1 MLDRERM
8 MEEKTNPREKL
19 SAEEKAAITRDLFER
34 YRRGETT
41 AEENEVIESL
51 EEKFIPD
58 KEFEVSDSLLRELD
72 NETREF
78 IHEQTGVQ
86 IEKSRQIG
94 KSRGVKKRTL
104 SPPLLT
110 GSIAGIVLLLVGLFA
125 LYRNHSPGDTR
136 PRDLSIAPTSMQYIS
151 GNAVE
156 NILLPDGSRAT
167 LNTGTTLNTREGSM
181 NDATREIWLEEG
193 EVFFDIEPDEKRP
206 FVVHLRG
213 GLTVQVLGTSFN
225 IQAYGELPFQE
236 IAVVTGR
243 VKVEAPGNKET
254 EVGVKQRAVYREETN
269 TLSVTAAN
277 SEQKTAWREG
287 NVVLEDASLDELRFR
302 IHQLYGKELI
312 FDHVPGIISINT
324 TFNRETLPE
333 DVFEEIAALYHLSYK
348 VTGEKVIFT
357 PKTTE

>member
-1 MLDRERM
+1 
-8 MEEKTNPREKL
+8 MENKSNPREKL

-41 AEENEVIESL
+41 EEENEVIESL
-51 EEKFIPD
+51 EEEFIPE
-58 KEFEVSDSLLRELD
+58 KEFELSDDLIRELD
-72 NETREF
+72 DETREF
-78 IHEQTGVQ
+78 IHARTGVK
-86 IEKSRQIG
+86 IAEPRQIG
-94 KSRGVKKRTL
+94 KIRSMKKRTL
-104 SPPLLT
+104 SPLLV
-110 GSIAGIVLLLVGLFA
+110 GSIAGAALLIVGLFA
-125 LYRNHSPGDTR
+125 LYRNHSPGDTQ
-136 PRDLSIAPTSMQYIS
+136 PRDLSSAPISMQYIS
-151 GNAVE
+151 GNTVE

-206 FVVHLRG
+206 FVVHLRD

-236 IAVVTGR
+236 IAVLTGR
-243 VKVEAPGNKET
+243 VKVEAPGNT
-254 EVGVKQRAVYREETN
+254 GMEVASNQTVIYRGEAS

-302 IHQLYGKELI
+302 IRQLYGSELI
-312 FDHVPGIISINT
+312 FEHVPGIISINT
-324 TFNRETLPE
+324 TFSRETPPE
-333 DVFEEIAALYHLSYK
+333 DVFEEIAALYHLSYQ

>member
-1 MLDRERM
+1 
-8 MEEKTNPREKL
+8 MENKSSPREKL

-41 AEENEVIESL
+41 EEENEVIESL
-51 EEKFIPD
+51 EEEFIPE
-58 KEFEVSDSLLRELD
+58 KEFELSDDLIRELD

-78 IHEQTGVQ
+78 IHERTGVK
-86 IEKSRQIG
+86 IGEPHQIG
-94 KSRGVKKRTL
+94 KSRSMKKRTL
-104 SPPLLT
+104 SPLLV
-110 GSIAGIVLLLVGLFA
+110 GSIAGVALLIVGLFA
-125 LYRNHSPGDTR
+125 LYRNHSPGDTQ
-136 PRDLSIAPTSMQYIS
+136 PRDLSIAPISMQYIS
-151 GNAVE
+151 GNTVE

-193 EVFFDIEPDEKRP
+193 EVFFDIEPDERRP
-206 FVVHLRG
+206 FVVHLRE
-213 GLTVQVLGTSFN
+213 GLTIQVLGTSFN

-236 IAVVTGR
+236 IAVLTGR
-243 VKVEAPGNKET
+243 VKVEAPGKT
-254 EVGVKQRAVYREETN
+254 GMEVVSNQTAIYREEAG
-269 TLSVTAAN
+269 TLSVTSAN

-302 IHQLYGKELI
+302 IRQLYGKELI
-312 FDHVPGIISINT
+312 FEHVPGIISINT
-324 TFNRETLPE
+324 TFSRETPPE